1 MSFNN
6 IINQEIAK
14 KVLKS
19 AIKEDKISN
28 SYLFFG
34 PEGSGK
40 KLAALEFA
48 KVLNC
53 PKANDGEACDNCS
66 SCRRIEE
73 NIHPDVSRL
82 APSGAKQVISINAVR
97 ELEKTAQLKS
107 FEAKYKVFIVERA
120 DRFTKEAGNS
130 FLKTLE
136 EPPSNVVIILL
147 SALPDKILPTI
158 ISRCQ
163 KIKFVSLSPSEG
175 IEVVKKRFDIEQEQ
189 AHTLYFVCSGKMKFM
204 ELWMELDLWDLR
216 EKIFKF
222 LGKVSSQKGK
232 NYDDPLSLADLTVEK
247 ISTFADELKKEKQK
261 EVKGLSQDLSSAQ
274 LKDIDALK
282 KAEVEDLKK
291 DMIKVVLSVI
301 KSFFTD
307 IFALSRH
314 TEFIANTDKQDLLA
328 KQVKNFSDSYLLQAI
343 EEVERDDNFLDSGAN
358 LALTFQ
364 VLFINLFCNS
374 DKILSRVNTV
384 RKFF

>member
-1 MSFNN
+1 MSFSD

-19 AIKEDKISN
+19 AIKEGKVSS

-48 KVLNC
+48 KALNC
-53 PKANDGEACDNCS
+53 PNLSDGEPCDDCS
-66 SCRRIEE
+66 SCKRIKK

-147 SALPDKILPTI
+147 SALPDKILPTVV
-158 ISRCQ
+158 SRCQ
-163 KIKFVSLSPSEG
+163 KIKFVFLSPSEG
-175 IEVVKKRFDIEQEQ
+175 IKVIEKEFNIEQDQ
-189 AHTLYFVCSGKMKFM
+189 AHTLYFVCSGRMKLM
-204 ELWMELDLWDLR
+204 ELWMELDLWSLR
-216 EKIFKF
+216 ERIFEF
-222 LGKVSSQKGK
+222 LVEISSQKGK
-232 NYDDPLSLADLTVEK
+232 NYDDPLILMDLTVEK
-247 ISTFADELKKEKQK
+247 IDSFADKLKKEKQN
-261 EVKGLSQDLSSAQ
+261 EVKNLSQDLSSAQ

-291 DMIKVVLSVI
+291 DMVKIILAVI

-307 IFALSRH
+307 IFALKRS
-314 TEFIANTDKQDLLA
+314 TGFVANKDKQGLLEQHA
-328 KQVKNFSDSYLLQAI
+328 ENFSESYLLQAI
-343 EEVERDDNFLDSGAN
+343 DEIERDDNFLDSGAN

-374 DKILSRVNTV
+374 DKILLRV
-384 RKFF
+384 K